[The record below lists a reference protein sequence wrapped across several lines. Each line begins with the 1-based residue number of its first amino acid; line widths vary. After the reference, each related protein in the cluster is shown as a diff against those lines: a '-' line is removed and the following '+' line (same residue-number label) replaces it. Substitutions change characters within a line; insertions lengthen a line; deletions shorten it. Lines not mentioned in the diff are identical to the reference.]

1 MMMSSSQKPTSL
13 SRHLI
18 YKSRWVN
25 LYVDEVL
32 FPNGKIIA
40 QHHLLDF
47 DHAAVM
53 AVARDGDGRYLMVQ
67 VCRYPTGRAEWEFQ
81 AGSIE
86 DGEDIL
92 EAARREVSE
101 ESGYEL
107 DQVRLLYS
115 YNPMNGIANQVFYI
129 VEGLAGR
136 PSGAFDVDEISAV
149 AWFTAEEI
157 GEMIRGN
164 AIRDGYTLASFL
176 LHRQLTQRL

>member
-1 MMMSSSQKPTSL
+1 MNKSAKPIAL
-13 SRHLI
+13 ARHLI
-18 YKSRWVN
+18 YQSRWVN
-25 LYVDEVL
+25 LYVDEVQ
-32 FPNGKIIA
+32 FPNGKIIKK
-40 QHHLLDF
+40 HHLLDF
-47 DHAAVM
+47 DHTAVM
-53 AVARDGDGRYLMVQ
+53 AVVQDSEERYLMVR
-67 VCRYPTGRAEWEFQ
+67 VCRYPTGRAEWEFP

-92 EAARREVSE
+92 EAAHREVSE

-107 DQVRLLYS
+107 QQVRLLYS
-115 YNPMNGIANQVFYI
+115 YNPMNGIANQVFHI
-129 VEGLAGR
+129 VEGRAGEHN
-136 PSGAFDVDEISAV
+136 SAFDADEVSAV